1 MPQELAGRNL
11 VTSDPDKAARGWLAP
26 SGENSPASDLAPSE
40 LSVDLA
46 HELRTSL
53 AALTLLSGNLDL
65 LYDRLDD
72 VRRRKMIRDMRR
84 HMHRLNTL
92 VGNILEFDE
101 DPEAPSA

>member
-1 MPQELAGRNL
+1 
-11 VTSDPDKAARGWLAP
+11 
-26 SGENSPASDLAPSE
+26 
-40 LSVDLA
+40 
-46 HELRTSL
+46 
-53 AALTLLSGNLDL
+53 LSGNLDL